1 MIFLIGTKDKI
12 RLVKSAIRGG
22 GPNGKSH
29 KLFPFFGTFPLAS
42 LQEQFHVH
50 SRYQVGMNKMNQPS
64 PLGFERVWLTRL
76 VPSSPHF
83 HQIPINSRGD
93 FIYFLSKSPMLGTF
107 VYFAIT
113 FQRTPLSFLMC
124 KLVRH
129 GNI

>member
-12 RLVKSAIRGG
+12 RLVKSAIRGAG
-22 GPNGKSH
+22 GGAGGPTPNGKSH
-29 KLFPFFGTFPLAS
+29 KLFPFLGTFPLAS

-83 HQIPINSRGD
+83 PSNYNAFGNNICNTLND
-93 FIYFLSKSPMLGTF
+93 FKF
-107 VYFAIT
+107 
-113 FQRTPLSFLMC
+113 R
-124 KLVRH
+124 
-129 GNI
+129 